1 MLTHL
6 SSALQ
11 QDVSLILTL
20 IGVSMAACFHLSLGI
35 SGYSSRRQHALDA
48 SNRPVPASTTTSV
61 TTSVVHR
68 RVPQSAR
75 DSSHNTASTPL
86 LDNEDDNES
95 GIQSTPSSTAS
106 ESGSPATA
114 ATARKNFFRS
124 PLLYQNAFLYV
135 FSRLFCT
142 TALVYIP
149 LWLDERS
156 WTPAASVAAL
166 PTYAN
171 RFGPNRYAGDVTT
184 VPDDGGGNVAHIA
197 IIPLVSF
204 VASFVASI
212 WMKLAHR
219 YIGPRLAY
227 LVGSVASI
235 AACLWV
241 ALAAPPAASSL
252 ELCLIA
258 VLFGAGSSVTMIS
271 SLCITADMI
280 GRHADQSGFI
290 YSAVTFA
297 DKLITGVVVIVIEA
311 L

>member
-1 MLTHL
+1 MIVFE
-6 SSALQ
+6 

-20 IGVSMAACFHLSLGI
+20 IGVTMSVCFHFSLGI
-35 SGYSSRRQHALDA
+35 SGYSSRRQSALDS
-48 SNRPVPASTTTSV
+48 SNLPAEETVESTAA
-61 TTSVVHR
+61 TSVVQR
-68 RVPQSAR
+68 RSTRLSSDTPASA
-75 DSSHNTASTPL
+75 PL
-86 LDNEDDNES
+86 LGDDDPV
-95 GIQSTPSSTAS
+95 QSQSPSSTS
-106 ESGSPATA
+106 STA
-114 ATARKNFFRS
+114 ATAARKNFFRT

-156 WTPAASVAAL
+156 WTPSAAVAAL

-171 RFGPNRYAGDVTT
+171 RFGPNRYAEEV
-184 VPDDGGGNVAHIA
+184 VAADGGGNVAHIA

-204 VASFVASI
+204 VASFIASI

-219 YIGPRLAY
+219 YIGPRMAY
-227 LVGSVASI
+227 LCGSVASV

>member
-1 MLTHL
+1 MSVFFHF
-6 SSALQ
+6 
-11 QDVSLILTL
+11 SLAT
-20 IGVSMAACFHLSLGI
+20 
-35 SGYSSRRQHALDA
+35 SGYSTRRRFALDRA
-48 SNRPVPASTTTSV
+48 HANTAAGRDSQPARRNSTTSTSSNASTAGVIS
-61 TTSVVHR
+61 
-68 RVPQSAR
+68 PSAALIER
-75 DSSHNTASTPL
+75 
-86 LDNEDDNES
+86 
-95 GIQSTPSSTAS
+95 
-106 ESGSPATA
+106 TA
-114 ATARKNFFRS
+114 AGEPVAVRKNFFRS
-124 PLLYQNAFLYV
+124 PLLYQNALLYV

-142 TALVYIP
+142 TALVYMP

-156 WTPAASVAAL
+156 WTPTTAAAAL
-166 PTYAN
+166 PYSV
-171 RFGPNRYAGDVTT
+171 FGKRYSFREAEQRLADS
-184 VPDDGGGNVAHIA
+184 GNIAHIA

-212 WMKLAHR
+212 WMKLANR
-219 YIGPRLAY
+219 CMGPKMAY
-227 LVGSVASI
+227 LVGSVASL

-241 ALAAPPAASSL
+241 ALAAPLAASAL

-280 GRHADQSGFI
+280 GQHADQSGFI